1 MAKFTWTTE
10 NTAELMASIVSGEV
24 VTQEQAATLA
34 DQLGTTA
41 RSIGAKLRK
50 LGVQVATAAKAVS
63 NWTPDLEA
71 QLVDILTSNEGV
83 FTYTEL
89 VDQMGGVFSAKQLQG
104 KILHLELTANVK
116 KADKKE
122 VARKYSDEEETIF
135 VDMTTSGASIEEIA
149 LTLNR
154 TVPQCRGKALSLVRE
169 GRIAAQ
175 PHQAVVA
182 APATAVNIFEGVD
195 VGSLTVLELATK
207 LDKAERSIK
216 SALTRKGLSAKDY
229 DGAAK
234 AKKNAEKKAAA
245 E

>member
-10 NTAELMASIVSGEV
+10 NTAELMASIVAGEV

>member
-10 NTAELMASIVSGEV
+10 NTAELMASIVAGEV

-149 LTLNR
+149 LALGR

-195 VGSLTVLELATK
+195 VAGLTVAELATK